1 MAVELNL
8 QQLEDVSAQCSA
20 SGLATVLRIEFAFDA
35 TGQARQAL
43 ILECPDAIRR
53 FGRIEATHSAKWT
66 ASPRQAEAIG
76 RAILSGKARPSWAV
90 QAQLSPIMARRLMP
104 GDDVVLAHPWLPSGT
119 ALVTDLEE
127 QPLAMTA
134 TLTARMAA
142 GDAPDITLTRQAG
155 SFAPLGSGGVSVDY
169 KNGVATLTIV
179 DDTSRPLAGAKVTL
193 DGSKT
198 RVTDSKGQ
206 VQFTTARGIH
216 PVAIDAMGYAP
227 MEMDVAI

>member
-1 MAVELNL
+1 
-8 QQLEDVSAQCSA
+8 
-20 SGLATVLRIEFAFDA
+20 
-35 TGQARQAL
+35 
-43 ILECPDAIRR
+43 
-53 FGRIEATHSAKWT
+53 
-66 ASPRQAEAIG
+66 
-76 RAILSGKARPSWAV
+76 
-90 QAQLSPIMARRLMP
+90 
-104 GDDVVLAHPWLPSGT
+104 
-119 ALVTDLEE
+119 
-127 QPLAMTA
+127 MTA
-134 TLTARMAA
+134 TLTARLAA

-155 SFAPLGSGGVSVDY
+155 SFAPLGSGGISVDY

-179 DDTSRPLAGAKVTL
+179 DESSRPLAGAKVTL